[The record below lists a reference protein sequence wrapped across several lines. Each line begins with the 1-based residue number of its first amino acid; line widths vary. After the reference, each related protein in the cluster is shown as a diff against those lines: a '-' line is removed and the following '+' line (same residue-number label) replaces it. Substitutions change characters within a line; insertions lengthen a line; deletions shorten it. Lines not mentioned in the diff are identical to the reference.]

1 MTSLAFDQ
9 VKVEYAKRTAVASFT
24 DTVKPGEWLCI
35 IGPNGAG
42 KSSLLRAIAGVVPH
56 SGRILVD
63 GSPLTA
69 RSSRRRAQLV
79 AYVPQSPVLPSGM
92 TGAEYVLLGRNPF
105 VTHFGRESELDH
117 SMVDDVIDR
126 LDLASLATRDVDT
139 LSGGERQRLVIAR
152 AIAQE
157 APILLLDEP
166 TAALDIGHQQ
176 QALEL
181 VDKLRREHGLTV
193 VSAMHDLTLAGIY
206 SDRLILMHA
215 GHVVAQGLA
224 GDVLRPETLGEF
236 YGVSV
241 RVHREDDGTIIVVPN
256 RTTSF

>member
-9 VKVEYAKRTAVASFT
+9 VKVEYAKRTAVAAFT

-126 LDLASLATRDVDT
+126 LDLATLATRDVDT
-139 LSGGERQRLVIAR
+139 LSGGERQMLAIGRALVSR
-152 AIAQE
+152 
-157 APILLLDEP
+157 PKLLLLDEP
-166 TAALDIGHQQ
+166 SLGLAP
-176 QALEL
+176 L
-181 VDKLRREHGLTV
+181 VIEQIFQTIDSLRHKLGLTV
-193 VSAMHDLTLAGIY
+193 VLVEQNAMSALQIADIGVIINLGE
-206 SDRLILMHA
+206 
-215 GHVVAQGLA
+215 VVATGKASDLINDPA
-224 GDVLRPETLGEF
+224 LRAAYLG
-236 YGVSV
+236 Y
-241 RVHREDDGTIIVVPN
+241 
-256 RTTSF
+256 